1 MQRFVGTLSLLSAV
15 CLATVATAQS
25 TMLEGQ
31 SLVDALRKGG
41 HVILIRHAPGDKA
54 QKDAEKVNLADCR
67 TQRNLSR
74 EGRIEAR
81 AIGQGVD
88 SLQIPVGKVL
98 SSPYCRAMDTG
109 RLAFGQSEAADA
121 LNYVTDKDEEKR
133 KAASRL
139 KPLLSVMPASGT
151 NTVLISHSTN
161 IMATLGFVPEE
172 GEAIVFKP
180 GSGSYQMVGR
190 IRTQQ
195 WSSLMPQTAG
205 K

>member
-1 MQRFVGTLSLLSAV
+1 M
-15 CLATVATAQS
+15 
-25 TMLEGQ
+25 
-31 SLVDALRKGG
+31 
-41 HVILIRHAPGDKA
+41 
-54 QKDAEKVNLADCR
+54 
-67 TQRNLSR
+67 
-74 EGRIEAR
+74 
-81 AIGQGVD
+81 
-88 SLQIPVGKVL
+88 
-98 SSPYCRAMDTG
+98 
-109 RLAFGQSEAADA
+109 
-121 LNYVTDKDEEKR
+121 YVTDKDEEKR